1 MPNDDDILN
10 ELEDLSPAAEKK
22 PVPERS
28 PDAAPT
34 ESRTTNKV
42 ELDLEGAPFLEEEKP
57 AEEKKEAPKPAAS
70 AAPGKVQMP
79 PSGSDADAAR
89 QKRRKKLIMI
99 AGAAGFGLLVVL
111 GLVFFFLLRSPS
123 NTPEAVAPAVSP
135 APSAPTA
142 PGAHNAASEAAQ
154 GGNAT
159 LPAEPEIG
167 LLAWDPFIIEK
178 KDKDGK
184 IVFLYAK
191 FTASTED
198 LKLLS
203 EMNAKKIV
211 LRDAIFFYLSNKDL
225 QYLSDSSKVDS
236 LKRDLL
242 SVINERLTKGELKE
256 ILIENYLVK

>member
-10 ELEDLSPAAEKK
+10 ELDNLDPEGGSKPGPASKSAAAAEG
-22 PVPERS
+22 
-28 PDAAPT
+28 
-34 ESRTTNKV
+34 RTANKV
-42 ELDLEGAPFLEEEKP
+42 ALDLDGAPFLDEEKP
-57 AEEKKEAPKPAAS
+57 AEPKKEAKPAAPAGKS
-70 AAPGKVQMP
+70 AVQMP
-79 PSGSDADAAR
+79 ATPADAADK
-89 QKRRKKLIMI
+89 QKRRKNLIII
-99 AGAAGFGLLVVL
+99 AGAGGLGLLIVVGVVL
-111 GLVFFFLLRSPS
+111 FFLLKGPS
-123 NTPEAVAPAVSP
+123 GTPDAV
-135 APSAPTA
+135 PTLA
-142 PGAHNAASEAAQ
+142 TPVAANATAHNATAGAQ

-159 LPAEPEIG
+159 MPAEPQIG

-178 KDKDGK
+178 KDRDGK

-198 LKLLS
+198 IKLLS
-203 EMNAKKIV
+203 EMNSKKIV

-242 SVINERLTKGELKE
+242 SVINERLTKGELKD

>member
-10 ELEDLSPAAEKK
+10 ELGDIAPEAGNKPASAGNTA
-22 PVPERS
+22 S
-28 PDAAPT
+28 T
-34 ESRTTNKV
+34 EGRTTNKV
-42 ELDLEGAPFLEEEKP
+42 ALDLDGAPFLDEEKP
-57 AEEKKEAPKPAAS
+57 AEEKKEAPKPAA
-70 AAPGKVQMP
+70 APGKVQMP
-79 PSGSDADAAR
+79 PGGSDDAAAKL
-89 QKRRKKLIMI
+89 KRRKKLIMI
-99 AGAAGFGLLVVL
+99 AGAGGLGFLIVV
-111 GLVFFFLLRSPS
+111 GLVLFFLLRSPS
-123 NTPEAVAPAVSP
+123 ETPAPAVP
-135 APSAPTA
+135 PSRVVASNATTA
-142 PGAHNAASEAAQ
+142 DAQ

-159 LPAEPEIG
+159 MPAEPEIG

-178 KDKDGK
+178 KDRDGK

-242 SVINERLTKGELKE
+242 SVINERLTKGELKD